1 MKLFNRLI
9 VSALPLVPRSIVR
22 RVAKRYVAGE
32 TLEQALETVRAL
44 NAERCMATL
53 DVLGEDVSRR
63 EETERTV
70 EEYVRALDGI
80 AARGLDS
87 NVLSS

>member
-44 NAERCMATL
+44 NAEGCMTTL
-53 DVLGEDVSRR
+53 DVLPRR
-63 EETERTV
+63 QRNARDPV
-70 EEYVRALDGI
+70 AGRAEL
-80 AARGLDS
+80 A
-87 NVLSS
+87 